1 MNQLENEHFI
11 EKKIWSDK
19 FSQEVKR
26 IIGEKFII
34 EDDKEDMEHNTDFLL
49 VNTKHLRFSCRI
61 RKFKYFKRF
70 PNNFTIHLET
80 NTNAKTEFEKVV
92 EGWGD
97 VFFYGFSNELENGIH
112 AWAMIDL
119 KVFRKHLFYK
129 SLESQN
135 NKRPFLD
142 LERDKKTS
150 PRSGYFLS
158 FNYKDFPKSLVIDNS
173 NLYLT

>member
-1 MNQLENEHFI
+1 MSALREHFTRQ
-11 EKKIWSDK
+11 KIWSDK
-19 FSQEVKR
+19 FSQEVKG
-26 IIGEKFII
+26 IIGERFII

-61 RKFKYFKRF
+61 RKFEYFKRF
-70 PNNFTIHLET
+70 PNDFTIHLET
-80 NTNAKTEFEKVV
+80 TTDAKTEFEKVV

-97 VFFYGFSNELENGIH
+97 VFFYGFSNELENGLH

-129 SLESQN
+129 SLDSQN
-135 NKRPFLD
+135 TKRPFLD

-150 PRSGYFLS
+150 PGSGYFLS
-158 FNYKDFPKSLVIDNS
+158 FEYKDFPKSLVIDS
-173 NLYLT
+173 SGLDLT